1 MDIFDQISREAQK
14 AGEFIVE
21 KATVA
26 KDFTVATWNA
36 AEARNRI
43 EKLYTAIGKAMYK
56 AHITEADTAEEI
68 EGYMAEITALKATL
82 KETEEERQALRNRK
96 VCHVCDKAVS
106 KEAAFCPHCGAQLK

>member
-36 AEARNRI
+36 AEIRNRI

-56 AHITEADTAEEI
+56 AHSSEADTADEI
-68 EGYMAEITALKATL
+68 NGYMEEITALKATL
-82 KETEEERQALRNRK
+82 KEKEEERQALRSRK
-96 VCHVCDKAVS
+96 LCPVCDKPIS
-106 KEAAFCPHCGAQLK
+106 KDAAFCPHCGAQVK